1 LAPIHDSLAHGISS
15 AARDLH
21 ADTLPDVEPLPGGE
35 ATETLPADGWSR
47 TRRPP
52 LTTAEETTL
61 AKRIEDG
68 KRRLVDALVE
78 SPAAL
83 TELARVAREVAEH
96 SAEPLELATAAFV
109 SDAEVEQVATAME
122 DAIRRLGRSGGRSAR
137 TRRARGKE
145 PARAELIG
153 LFAEYG
159 LSHRAVDRVLAAL
172 ATHAGS
178 RPSNETRSRSTQ
190 ARIRAARRDIDVATA
205 TLVEANMGLVY
216 WMATKRGRAL
226 LPLADLVQ
234 EGTLGLMRA
243 VEKFDYRRGVRFN
256 TYAAWWIRHA
266 INRALSDQSRTIRI
280 PVHLLETRH
289 KLARIARELA
299 HEQGRDPSAVELAN
313 RTGILPETIRAVAA
327 IPAEPVSM
335 DAPLNAD
342 SDMRL
347 GDVIADPQGESVVEG
362 ISARQVGDRL
372 RDLLGTL
379 TEREQEVL
387 SLRFGVRGSDC
398 LTFEQIGRRLSLS
411 RERVRQIEAAA
422 LAKLRPQAA
431 AQRLD
436 AHLSP

>member
-1 LAPIHDSLAHGISS
+1 MQQEKA
-15 AARDLH
+15 
-21 ADTLPDVEPLPGGE
+21 
-35 ATETLPADGWSR
+35 
-47 TRRPP
+47 
-52 LTTAEETTL
+52 L
-61 AKRIEDG
+61 AKGIEDG
-68 KRRLVDALVE
+68 KRRLVEALVG

-83 TELARVAREVAEH
+83 DELASIAVEVGEH
-96 SAEPLELATAAFV
+96 TVEPLELVTAPFSGDSEA
-109 SDAEVEQVATAME
+109 EQVADAIGG
-122 DAIRRLGRSGGRSAR
+122 AIRRLTVHHGPAARRRRSNHEHAAGG
-137 TRRARGKE
+137 
-145 PARAELIG
+145 ELHK
-153 LFAEYG
+153 LLREYG
-159 LSHRAVDRVLAAL
+159 LSHRAVDRVLGKLAA
-172 ATHAGS
+172 ARAGRHGS
-178 RPSNETRSRSTQ
+178 KAKAMGTTDT
-190 ARIRAARRDIDVATA
+190 RIRAARRDIEVATA
-205 TLVEANMGLVY
+205 TLVEANTGLVY

-299 HEQGRDPSAVELAN
+299 HEQGRDPSPTELAN
-313 RTGILPETIRAVAA
+313 RTGILPETIRAVAG

-335 DAPLNAD
+335 DTPLNTD
-342 SDMRL
+342 GDLRL
-347 GDVIADPQGESVVEG
+347 GDMIPDPHADSVVEG
-362 ISARQVGDRL
+362 ISARQIGDRL
-372 RDLLGTL
+372 HDLLGTL

-387 SLRFGVRGSDC
+387 SLRFGVRGDDC

-431 AQRLD
+431 AERLD
-436 AHLSP
+436 AHLSG

>member
-1 LAPIHDSLAHGISS
+1 MAHGISS

-21 ADTLPDVEPLPGGE
+21 VATPIPDDEPPPGNDGAASIPSVE
-35 ATETLPADGWSR
+35 GWSHP
-47 TRRPP
+47 RRVP
-52 LTTAEETTL
+52 LTTQQETTL

-68 KRRLVDALVE
+68 KRRLVEALVG

-83 TELARVAREVAEH
+83 DELANIAAEVREH
-96 SAEPLELATAAFV
+96 SAEPLELVTAPLSA
-109 SDAEVEQVATAME
+109 DDDVEHAAAAIGG
-122 DAIRRLGRSGGRSAR
+122 AIRRLTVHHGP
-137 TRRARGKE
+137 
-145 PARAELIG
+145 PARHRRSNHKDASAAELQK
-153 LFAEYG
+153 LLREYG
-159 LSHRAVDRVLAAL
+159 LSHRAVDRVLGKL
-172 ATHAGS
+172 AVARTGRRGPKAKAM
-178 RPSNETRSRSTQ
+178 RTTD
-190 ARIRAARRDIDVATA
+190 ARIRAARREIEVATA
-205 TLVEANMGLVY
+205 TLVEANTGLVY

-289 KLARIARELA
+289 KLARTARELA
-299 HEQGRDPSAVELAN
+299 HEQGRDPSPGELAN

-327 IPAEPVSM
+327 IPAEPISM
-335 DAPLNAD
+335 DAPLNTD
-342 SDMRL
+342 GDLRL
-347 GDVIADPQGESVVEG
+347 GDVIADPRADSVVEG

-372 RDLLGTL
+372 HDLLRTL

-387 SLRFGVRGSDC
+387 SLRFGVRGDDC

-431 AQRLD
+431 AERLD
-436 AHLSP
+436 AHLSG